1 MGKIR
6 QGILGG
12 FNGTVGTVIG
22 GSWKGMAYMRGKAQ
36 RIKNPRTEKQMAQ
49 RIKFGMAQKFVKV
62 MTTYLQVGFRNYTQ
76 RQTAT
81 NAAMS
86 HTVRNCMAGKYPAF
100 GIDPSMVLVSSGSL
114 MPGRFCTVKVASN
127 VATFS
132 WEDNSD
138 ESHASI
144 DDFAMPLIYN
154 FTKGEAV
161 FTTEDASRVDCKA
174 ELKLPSDWSGDQLSC
189 YIAFASVQNNSVS
202 NSVYVGDVKSDGSV
216 EQGANGILYSD
227 GVIDKAPSHDTGK
240 GDTGGGSSTTP
251 TKPSGGSSS
260 GSESGTDSGGGDHKG
275 DTGDGGSTSEGTKD
289 ENGGLQYE

>member
-36 RIKNPRTEKQMAQ
+36 SIKNPRTEKQMAQ
-49 RIKFGMAQKFVKV
+49 RTKFGMAQKFVKV
-62 MTTYLQVGFRNYTQ
+62 MTAYLQVGFRNYTQ
-76 RQTAT
+76 QQTAT

-100 GIDPSMVLVSSGSL
+100 GIDPSKVLVSSGSL
-114 MPGRFCTVKVASN
+114 MPGRFCTVKVEN
-127 VATFS
+127 DVATFT

-138 ESHASI
+138 ESHAAI

-174 ELKLPSDWSGDQLSC
+174 TLKLPADWSGDLLSC
-189 YIAFASVQNNSVS
+189 YIAFASVENTHVS

-216 EQGANGILYSD
+216 EQGANGILYND
-227 GVIDKAPSHDTGK
+227 GVIDKSPNKSDNKDNNKGENT
-240 GDTGGGSSTTP
+240 GDTDKKDDASGGSSSSGST
-251 TKPSGGSSS
+251 PSGGSSS
-260 GSESGTDSGGGDHKG
+260 DGDVSG
-275 DTGDGGSTSEGTKD
+275 
-289 ENGGLQYE
+289 YE

>member
-12 FNGTVGTVIG
+12 FNGTVGTVVG

-36 RIKNPRTEKQMAQ
+36 SVKNPRTEKQMAQ

-62 MTTYLQVGFRNYTQ
+62 MTAYLQVGFRNYTD

-100 GIDPSMVLVSSGSL
+100 GINPSMVLVSSGSL
-114 MPGRFCTVKVASN
+114 MPGRFCTVKVENN
-127 VATFS
+127 VANFS

-138 ESHASI
+138 ESHAAI

-154 FTKGEAV
+154 FTKGEAI
-161 FTTEDASRVDCKA
+161 FTTEDASRVDCKTT
-174 ELKLPSDWSGDQLSC
+174 LKLPADWSGDLLSC

-202 NSVYVGDVKSDGSV
+202 NSVYVGDIKSDGSV
-216 EQGANGILYSD
+216 KQGANGILFND
-227 GVIDKAPSHDTGK
+227 GVIDKNPGNTNE
-240 GDTGGGSSTTP
+240 GDSTNGGGSTNGGSSTNTDQGED
-251 TKPSGGSSS
+251 KG
-260 GSESGTDSGGGDHKG
+260 ENKDSGDN
-275 DTGDGGSTSEGTKD
+275 E
-289 ENGGLQYE
+289 L

>member
-12 FNGTVGTVIG
+12 FNGTVGTVVG

-36 RIKNPRTEKQMAQ
+36 SIKNPRTEKQMAQ
-49 RIKFGMAQKFVKV
+49 RTKFGMAQKFVKV
-62 MTTYLQVGFRNYTQ
+62 MTAYLQVGFRNYTQ
-76 RQTAT
+76 QQTAT

-100 GIDPSMVLVSSGSL
+100 GIDPSKVLVSSGSL
-114 MPGRFCTVKVASN
+114 MPGRFCTVKVEN
-127 VATFS
+127 DVATFT

-138 ESHASI
+138 ESHAAI

-174 ELKLPSDWSGDQLSC
+174 TLKLPADWSGDLLSC
-189 YIAFASVQNNSVS
+189 YIAFASVENTHVS

-216 EQGANGILYSD
+216 EQGANGILYND
-227 GVIDKAPSHDTGK
+227 GVIDKSPNKSDNKDNNKGENT
-240 GDTGGGSSTTP
+240 GDTDKKDDASGGSSSSGST
-251 TKPSGGSSS
+251 PSGGSSS
-260 GSESGTDSGGGDHKG
+260 DGDVSG
-275 DTGDGGSTSEGTKD
+275 
-289 ENGGLQYE
+289 YE

>member
-1 MGKIR
+1 MGKIK

-12 FNGTVGTVIG
+12 FNGTVGTVVG

-36 RIKNPRTEKQMAQ
+36 SIKNPRTEKQMSQ

-62 MTTYLQVGFRNYTQ
+62 MTAYLKVGFRNYTQ
-76 RQTAT
+76 HQTAT

-100 GIDPSMVLVSSGSL
+100 GIDPSKVLVSSGSL

-144 DDFAMPLIYN
+144 DDFAMPLVYN

-161 FTTEDASRVDCKA
+161 FTTEDASRIDCKTV
-174 ELKLPSDWSGDQLSC
+174 LKLPVDWSDDLLSC
-189 YIAFASVQNNSVS
+189 YIAFASVQNSSVS

-216 EQGANGILYSD
+216 EQGANGILYND
-227 GVIDKAPSHDTGK
+227 GAIDKNKPNEGSNK
-240 GDTGGGSSTTP
+240 GDNGDSSTTTP
-251 TKPSGGSSS
+251 TNP
-260 GSESGTDSGGGDHKG
+260 
-275 DTGDGGSTSEGTKD
+275 SEGSGD
-289 ENGGLQYE
+289 DGLE